1 MANQEDTETSRKA
14 RLVECD
20 NCGAKIKEYN
30 GGLDLAK
37 HKSRTTCRKEN
48 CGVCGQNVPFLEKI
62 QHNAS
67 HKTSASTSFSLRPS
81 SHTPLVMPDFVVDY
95 DYSSIYTKFAKNIEP
110 KIVKRRI
117 STIYRF
123 QLAKLCCDEIIDS
136 ITKIFHAQTTSF
148 KLSISFSYILL
159 NQETQELE
167 FYYASQ
173 NNQKLFDVPYFVGN
187 LLDLSNLTK
196 KIQTIDLKSHVTY
209 PNSRFVFRKATNVEF
224 YVTHLHNTPIGTAI
238 SLPSYLK
245 NNKGLISLQNSR
257 KTGQPFNDNL
267 CFFRCVALHRGAEVT
282 NLERSTKGLFQEFCE
297 KYALT
302 PSEFCGVTLGQ
313 LESLSQ
319 MFGIGICVYKLYE
332 AGNCELVYRSLKQDG
347 IMSLNLFGNHF
358 SFIKNFGQYSS
369 SYLCLRCK
377 KSFNRKFNMQCHTRT
392 CDASTKKIYGRG
404 VFSPTLTIFDK
415 LALHGIYIP
424 KELQFYEHKIVFDI
438 ECLLIRD
445 TGLSNTDSVTYTF
458 RHELASI
465 SVCSNITDY
474 EDPVCFISDGCPKKL
489 LKTCLDYMTEIAVVA
504 KLEQRQKFADYIEQ
518 IEEMNDTNLV
528 EKFDEYLSQVPCLSF
543 NGSKYDLRVCK
554 SILISLLV
562 QMEEVKFVI
571 KRGGSYVCIAT
582 ENLKFLDIIS
592 YLAAG
597 TSLDGFLKAYN
608 ASVRKSFFPYEY
620 FSTLDLLESCQFPP
634 YNGFYSS
641 LKQCNTLEPGKTS
654 TLTDDEKA
662 AIGRTPNKEFPLTD
676 NESQEIGLFRYNT
689 LRDNFNNNEWTM
701 RNYLE
706 FYNNNDVV
714 PFLEAVENMCTY
726 YKTRGVDIFKEAVSV
741 PGVSLR
747 LAFREMD
754 QQQSFYLF
762 NKRHSDLVDLF
773 LSNNV
778 GGPAII
784 FDRWQEVGK
793 TTIRHNPRGKPTKT
807 ILGLDGVAL
816 YLWCTSQDMPCGFYV
831 RRRSEKNFIKEYP
844 TPISSVATEWLA
856 DLEHRQNTTI
866 QHARNK
872 GEFRLGSKQIPVD
885 GFRMSDKTVFQFYG
899 CWWHGCPKCK
909 TDDRDVSTGGKT
921 LNDKLKHTE
930 KVEEYIKDCGYR
942 LVTIWECEW
951 KEYKRSHNI
960 HNRYTYPTESVYRM
974 SESSLLERI
983 RQGLIFGAVEVDLH
997 VPDSLK
1003 EYFSE
1008 MPPIFKNTVVKHED
1022 IGVFMQDFLKERNR
1036 EFRDTRYLIGSMFGD
1051 KILIITPLL
1060 LWYIDHGLVVT
1071 RIHQLIE
1078 FKPSKCFKTFA
1089 DRVSNDRR
1097 AGDRDPSMK
1106 AIADTSK
1113 LIGNSFYGY
1122 TIMNKGKHQNVQFLN
1137 ETDAIRVIN
1146 NPRFVSLEEF
1156 EDSYEVTSKKRVIKY
1171 DLPVQI
1177 GFFVYQYAKL
1187 RMLNFYFDVVDR
1199 FVSRE
1204 DYNMLEMDTDSL
1216 YMALSGTSLEEIVKP
1231 ELRSEWERQK
1241 TIWFPSEENY
1251 AHDLREPGLFK
1262 VEWQGKGFVGLSAK
1276 TYFCFSDDPKH
1287 DKLSTKG
1294 VNKSAGITRSDFLR
1308 VKETK
1313 ETVCAFNRGFLVKNN
1328 QTFSYEMERKGLSF
1342 FYCKRKVLDDGI
1354 STTYLD
1360 I

>member
-1 MANQEDTETSRKA
+1 MSSKGNGETSRKV

-20 NCGAKIKEYN
+20 VCGATIRAMGNYH
-30 GGLDLAK
+30 LSQ
-37 HKSRTTCRKEN
+37 HKSHRTCRRDECN
-48 CGVCGQNVPFLEKI
+48 VCGETIPFLEKARHMAI
-62 QHNAS
+62 
-67 HKTSASTSFSLRPS
+67 HKSAATSSLISREPMLQ
-81 SHTPLVMPDFVVDY
+81 TAVVMPNYIEDPNY
-95 DYSSIYTKFAKNIEP
+95 TTIYSKFLRYIEP
-110 KIVKRRI
+110 KIVKRKM

-123 QLAKLCCDEIIDS
+123 QLKMLCSDEIGDYV
-136 ITKIFHAQTTSF
+136 TKIFHGQTTSF
-148 KLSISFSYILL
+148 KISISLSYILL

-173 NNQKLFDVPYFVGN
+173 NNQKLLESPHFIGN
-187 LLDLSNLTK
+187 LLDLSNLK
-196 KIQTIDLKSHVTY
+196 RKLLSIDLKTHVAY

-224 YVTHLHNTPIGTAI
+224 YVTHLYNTPIGTSIA
-238 SLPSYLK
+238 LPTHLK
-245 NNKGLISLQNSR
+245 NNKGLITLINSR
-257 KTGQPFNDNL
+257 HTGRPFNDNL
-267 CFFRCVALHRGAEVT
+267 CFFRCLALHRGAHVCR
-282 NLERSTKGLFQEFCE
+282 LETQTKELFKLFCE
-297 KYALT
+297 KVAIT
-302 PSEFCGVTLGQ
+302 PSEFEGITLGQ

-319 MFGIGICVYKLYE
+319 LFDVGVHVYKRDE
-332 AGNCELVYRSLKQDG
+332 DGRCELVYRSLKQDNV
-347 IMSLNLFGNHF
+347 MNLNLFGNHF
-358 SFIKNFGQYSS
+358 SLTKDFGKYST
-369 SYLCLRCK
+369 SYLCFRCK
-377 KSFNRKFNMQCHTRT
+377 KSFNKRSNMQRHTNN
-392 CDASTKKIYGRG
+392 CDASTKSVYGRG
-404 VFSPTLTIFDK
+404 VFNPTLTIFDK
-415 LALHGIYIP
+415 LTLHGIYIP

-489 LKTCLDYMTEIAVVA
+489 LKTCLDYMTEIAIVA
-504 KLEQRQKFADYIEQ
+504 KLEQRQKFANYIEQ
-518 IEEMNDTNLV
+518 IEEINDTNLV

-554 SILISLLV
+554 AVLISLLV
-562 QMEEVKFVI
+562 QMEEVKYVI

-597 TSLDGFLKAYN
+597 TTLDGFLKAYN

-634 YNGFYSS
+634 YDGFYSS
-641 LKQCNTLEPGKTS
+641 LKQRNTLEPGKTS

-662 AIGRTPNKEFPLTD
+662 AIGRTPTKEFPLTD
-676 NESQEIGLFRYNT
+676 NESQEIALFRYNT

-726 YKTRGVDIFKEAVSV
+726 YKSRGVDIFKEAVSV

-754 QQQSFYLF
+754 QQQSFHLF

-773 LSNNV
+773 QGQKNNV

-816 YLWCTSQDMPCGFYV
+816 YLWCTSQNMPCGFYV
-831 RRRSEKNFIKEYP
+831 RRRSENNFIKEYP

-856 DLEHRQNTTI
+856 DLEHRENTTI

-872 GEFRLGSKQIPVD
+872 GEFRLGHKQIPVD

-899 CWWHGCPKCK
+899 CWWHGCPTCK
-909 TDDRDVSTGGKT
+909 TGDRDVETGGKT
-921 LNDKLKHTE
+921 LNDKLK
-930 KVEEYIKDCGYR
+930 
-942 LVTIWECEW
+942 
-951 KEYKRSHNI
+951 
-960 HNRYTYPTESVYRM
+960 
-974 SESSLLERI
+974 
-983 RQGLIFGAVEVDLH
+983 
-997 VPDSLK
+997 
-1003 EYFSE
+1003 
-1008 MPPIFKNTVVKHED
+1008 
-1022 IGVFMQDFLKERNR
+1022 
-1036 EFRDTRYLIGSMFGD
+1036 DT
-1051 KILIITPLL
+1051 K
-1060 LWYIDHGLVVT
+1060 
-1071 RIHQLIE
+1071 
-1078 FKPSKCFKTFA
+1078 K
-1089 DRVSNDRR
+1089 
-1097 AGDRDPSMK
+1097 
-1106 AIADTSK
+1106 
-1113 LIGNSFYGY
+1113 
-1122 TIMNKGKHQNVQFLN
+1122 
-1137 ETDAIRVIN
+1137 
-1146 NPRFVSLEEF
+1146 
-1156 EDSYEVTSKKRVIKY
+1156 VTSKKRVIKY

-1199 FVSRE
+1199 FVSRD

-1231 ELRSEWERQK
+1231 ELRSEWEREK

-1313 ETVCAFNRGFLVKNN
+1313 ETVSAVNRGFLVKNN